1 MPRSPVSHKSAS
13 APAVAPDPAKP
24 RRQRVQ
30 AAATGVAVLKALARL
45 GGRAGLGA
53 LAAEVDEHPA
63 KVHRYLASF
72 VEECLVCQDA
82 ASQQYYLG
90 PEAILI
96 GVTAMRQA
104 DPVRVGEPALVRL
117 REQLG
122 LTCFL
127 AVMGNKGPTI
137 VRFEEPVLPV
147 TVNVRVGSVMSL
159 LWSATGRVFL
169 GLRDDAAMLAQARAE
184 LEHSSPERRASLDAD
199 DPLGTLRR
207 EIRAHRMVVI
217 RDVYLPGISA
227 VSAPLYDVHGAVCA
241 VLTVLGASGSFDA
254 SPDGPVAQAVWRE
267 AQTCSVLLG
276 HGAGVAQ
283 RQR

>member
-1 MPRSPVSHKSAS
+1 MPRSTSPRARDA
-13 APAVAPDPAKP
+13 APAQSPAKP

-30 AAATGVAVLKALARL
+30 AAATGVAVLKGLARL
-45 GGRAGLGA
+45 GGRAGLSA
-53 LAAEVDEHPA
+53 LAAELDEHPA

-72 VEECLVCQDA
+72 VEERLVCQDP

-104 DPVRVGEPALVRL
+104 DPVRIAEPALARL

-147 TVNVRVGSVMSL
+147 TLNVRVGSVLSL

-169 GLRDDAAMLAQARAE
+169 GLRDDADLLDQARAE
-184 LEHSSPERRASLDAD
+184 LACASAERRAGLDPK
-199 DPLGTLRR
+199 DPIGVLRHDIR
-207 EIRAHRMVVI
+207 ERRMAVI

-227 VSAPLYDVHGAVCA
+227 VSAPLFDVNGTVCA
-241 VLTVLGASGSFDA
+241 VLTVLGASGGFDPA
-254 SPDGPVAQAVWRE
+254 EGGEVAHALCHE
-267 AQTCSVLLG
+267 AEACSALLG
-276 HGAGVAQ
+276 FGADAHPLH
-283 RQR
+283 RA